1 MIGALVKKLQIEPDA
16 LSAIIPK
23 LALGVT
29 LLLVVLLADRL
40 AVLAWL
46 LVPAPQLA
54 DSDQPLRGA
63 SSGQTLGGDEQGYE
77 QVAAW
82 NLFGKVSE
90 RAAPPKQVEETP
102 TKVPETKLN
111 LVLRGVY
118 HTEDQDRAMAIIASQ
133 GGREEVFSV
142 GQRLPGDAELREVR
156 PERVVLFRQGSYES
170 LSFPESQRGG
180 SITAV
185 RAEAPATGV
194 TSTANRINV
203 SSLAERYRENI
214 SSDPTSLNDIAQV
227 QPHIESGVMRGFRLR
242 PGRKREL
249 LRQLGLRPG
258 DVVTNINGVPLDS
271 MAQAMDSLQSFLSAN
286 EVQVTVLRNG
296 REIPFT
302 YRLN

>member
-1 MIGALVKKLQIEPDA
+1 MIGALVRKFQTEPDA
-16 LSAIIPK
+16 LSALVPK

-29 LLLVVLLADRL
+29 VLLVVLLADRL
-40 AVLAWL
+40 AVLAWW
-46 LVPAPQLA
+46 LVPVPQPEQ
-54 DSDQPLRGA
+54 SDQPLRGVIPGGA
-63 SSGQTLGGDEQGYE
+63 QSGDQEGYE

-82 NLFGKVSE
+82 SLFGKVGVRE
-90 RAAPPKQVEETP
+90 APQKKVEETP
-102 TKVPETKLN
+102 SKAPETKLN

-156 PERVVLFRQGSYES
+156 PERVVLFRQGSFES
-170 LSFPESQRGG
+170 LSFPESKTAGA
-180 SITAV
+180 ITAV
-185 RAEAPATGV
+185 RAAAPASQV
-194 TSTANRINV
+194 TATANRINV
-203 SSLAERYRENI
+203 TSLADRYRENI

-227 QPHIESGVMRGFRLR
+227 QPNIESGVLRGFRLR

-258 DVVTNINGVPLDS
+258 DIVTNINGVPLDS

-296 REIPFT
+296 QEIPFT